1 MSDTKGTYQGEA
13 GNINLFGE
21 TIEDE
26 LEPLKSAFDSDIIQQ
41 LKDRRYSLGV
51 TQDYMNHKI
60 GCADRLINKW
70 ECGTRLP
77 SAFSLWCWVTSLGGR
92 IQLVWEDDDV

>member
-1 MSDTKGTYQGEA
+1 MEQGHFHFFKPKDKEREK
-13 GNINLFGE
+13 LV
-21 TIEDE
+21 
-26 LEPLKSAFDSDIIQQ
+26 SQFDQEIIKK
-41 LKDRRYSLGV
+41 LADRRYSLGK
-51 TQDYMNHKI
+51 TQEYMNHKI

-92 IQLVWEDDDV
+92 IEFIWEDDNV